1 MDIVIILKLLFI
13 SIVAGGIFFLPTI
26 IAGVRGKNNVNAIF
40 VLNLVGGLFFGI
52 GWFIALVWAFCNDK
66 KGE

>member
-1 MDIVIILKLLFI
+1 MEPVSTIKLLFVSVI
-13 SIVAGGIFFLPTI
+13 AAIVFFIPTI
-26 IAGVRGKNNVNAIF
+26 IAGVRHKRNTTAIF

-52 GWFIALVWAFCNDK
+52 GWFIALIWAFCKD